1 MASNGDEPVNV
12 GSLQVESVKALA
24 TEFGD
29 EYEVPARYIRPEFDI
44 NEVIKNKSCELPIID
59 LERLGDPRFSE
70 EEITKLGSACGQ
82 WGFFQLINHGV
93 DEVIINNMKSS
104 ITEFFMLPLEKKK
117 AVAIAPNGIEG
128 FGQHFVVS
136 NDQKLDWA
144 DLFFINAQPVERR
157 NMKFWPTNPS
167 TFRDALD
174 KYSSELD
181 KLAKYL
187 LKFMAKD
194 LGIEPKVLHSVF
206 KEHPQCMRMNCYPPC
221 PQAEKVLGLSA
232 HTDGGAMTLL
242 LQVNEVQG
250 LQIRKDGKWL
260 SVEALPGT
268 FVVNIGD
275 SFEMFSNGK
284 YKSIEH
290 RAVVNAAKERI
301 SIATFTTAPFSGM
314 VGPLPEVVKGDKE
327 KYKTMNYL
335 EYFRGY
341 LSAKLEGRSYLESM
355 RLSN

>member
-1 MASNGDEPVNV
+1 MASNGEEPVNV
-12 GSLQVESVKALA
+12 ESLQVESVKALA
-24 TEFGD
+24 SQFSD
-29 EYEVPARYIRPEFDI
+29 QYEVPARYVRPEFDMG
-44 NEVIKNKSCELPIID
+44 EVVTKTSSELPIID
-59 LERLGDPRFSE
+59 LKKLQDPRFSE

-93 DEVIINNMKSS
+93 DKEIINNMKSN
-104 ITEFFMLPLEKKK
+104 IREFFRLPLEQKK
-117 AVAIAPNGIEG
+117 AVAIASNDIEG

-144 DLFFINAQPVERR
+144 DLFFVNTQPVERR
-157 NMKFWPTNPS
+157 NMKFWPTNPP

-174 KYSSELD
+174 KYSSELE

-187 LKFMAKD
+187 LKFMAND
-194 LGIEPKVLHSVF
+194 LGIETEVLFSAF

-232 HTDGGAMTLL
+232 HTDGAAMTLL
-242 LQVNEVQG
+242 LQVDEVQG
-250 LQIRKDGKWL
+250 LQIRQDGKWL
-260 SVEALPGT
+260 SVEALPGA

-275 SFEMFSNGK
+275 AFEMFSNGK

-301 SIATFTTAPFSGM
+301 SIATFSMAPYSGM
-314 VGPLPEVVKGDKE
+314 VGPLPEVVKGGKE
-327 KYKTMNYL
+327 NYKTMNYL

-341 LSAKLEGRSYLESM
+341 LSAKLEGRSYLETM